1 MISGIF
7 SPKVMISKEI
17 LAKVRKLEIRTKGLV
32 NNLFGGEYHSAF
44 KGRGMTFSEVR
55 PYQYGDDVRQIDW
68 NVTARTGD
76 PHIKL
81 FEEEREQTL
90 MLLVDVSASGRFGS
104 GDRRKIDL
112 ITELCAVM
120 AFSAISNNDKVGMV
134 LFSDRIEKVVMPRK
148 GRSHVLRLIRD
159 LYATNPAGSGTD
171 VAGALT
177 YANRILNRRS
187 IMILVSDFMTEL
199 DEKSLRITSRRHDLV
214 SVHVSDPLEVD
225 LPNLGFLP
233 VRDAESGEVRYLPT
247 FLPSYRRRFRTEQ
260 RERLRIL
267 AETFSRLHLD
277 AIRLDTSAS
286 YVEPM
291 RQFFQK
297 RASRA

>member
-1 MISGIF
+1 
-7 SPKVMISKEI
+7 MISKEI

-104 GDRRKIDL
+104 GTRRKVDL
-112 ITELCAVM
+112 ITEMCAVM
-120 AFSAISNNDKVGMV
+120 AFSAITNNDKVGMV
-134 LFSDRIEKVVMPRK
+134 LFSDRIEKVVLPRK

-159 LYATNPAGSGTD
+159 LYATEPVGTGTD
-171 VAGALT
+171 IGAALT
-177 YANRILNRRS
+177 FANRILSRRS
-187 IMILVSDFMTEL
+187 IVILVSDYLTGM
-199 DEKSLRITSRRHDLV
+199 DEKAMRITHRKHDLV
-214 SVHVSDPLEVD
+214 NIHISDPLEED
-225 LPNLGFLP
+225 LPDLGILP
-233 VRDAESGEVRYLPT
+233 MRDAESGSIRFMPT
-247 FLPSYRRRFRTEQ
+247 FLPSFRRSYRSAQ
-260 RERLRIL
+260 RERLRSL
-267 AETFSRLHLD
+267 EDSFSHLHLD
-277 AIRLDTSAS
+277 YIRLNTTSS
-286 YVEPM
+286 YIEPLH
-291 RQFFQK
+291 QYFIK
-297 RASRA
+297 RASRT